1 MNQVNVKEENV
12 LYESTRGNLS
22 NQSAAQAITL
32 GMVPGGGLFVPSN
45 FPILN
50 WQDLRGLTYRD
61 VAKRV
66 LMPYLPDFSE
76 AVLSEIVDVYADGT
90 FDGPNPAPLVSV
102 GSFGVLELWHGPTAA
117 FKDMALQ
124 VLPDLLNV
132 SLKQLDVD
140 TEVLI
145 LVATSG
151 DTGKAA
157 LEGFK
162 NRKGMHI
169 VVFYPEGGVSP
180 VQERQMTTT
189 EGENTYV
196 VAVKGN
202 FDQCQTAVKRIFA
215 SDALKAELLQKK
227 LIFSSANSI
236 NWGRLLPQ
244 IVYYFWA
251 YLQAVEHEKVTPGGK
266 MNVVVPTGNFG
277 NLLAAYYA
285 KRMGLPI
292 DRIISAS
299 NQNNVLADFFATG
312 VYQSQRDFFQTI
324 SPSMD
329 ILISSNFERFLYEMS
344 GRDARKIQVWYDSSN
359 KGTFTVDPATLKQ
372 CQDTVY
378 AGWADEEE
386 TLETISQSY
395 QTYQYV
401 FDPHTA
407 VGMKVYQDYL
417 SATNDQTFT
426 VIASTASPFKF
437 ATNVLKGLEG
447 EEQKNLEDE
456 WEALDYLSQLT
467 GWKIPAGLQ
476 GLESK
481 PAKTV
486 ESCEPEGI
494 SRVLQKMFL

>member
-1 MNQVNVKEENV
+1 
-12 LYESTRGNLS
+12 
-22 NQSAAQAITL
+22 
-32 GMVPGGGLFVPSN
+32 MVPGGGLFVPSTV
-45 FPILN
+45 PALN
-50 WQDLRGLTYRD
+50 WQDLMGLTYRD

-66 LMPYLPDFSE
+66 MTPYLPDFSE
-76 AVLSEIVDVYADGT
+76 VDLSEIVDVYSDGS
-90 FDGPNPAPLVSV
+90 FDGPDPAPLVSV
-102 GSFGVLELWHGPTAA
+102 GYFGVLELWHGPTAA

-124 VLPDLLNV
+124 VLPDLLKI
-132 SLKQLDVD
+132 SLKLYNRDED
-140 TEVLI
+140 VLI

-162 NRKGMHI
+162 NREGMHI

-189 EGENTYV
+189 EGTNTHV

-215 SDALKAELLQKK
+215 SETLKAELQEKN

-251 YLQAVEHEKVTPGGK
+251 YIQAVDQGKVAPGET

-277 NLLAAYYA
+277 NIQAAYYA
-285 KRMGLPI
+285 QRMGLPI
-292 DRIISAS
+292 GRIICAS
-299 NQNNVLADFFATG
+299 NKNNVLTDFFVTG
-312 VYQSQRDFFQTI
+312 VYQSQRAFYQTI

-329 ILISSNFERFLYEMS
+329 ILVSSNFERFLYEMS
-344 GRDARKIQVWYDSSN
+344 GRNAEQIRSWYDPSN
-359 KGTFTVDPATLKQ
+359 QGTFTVDPATLKR

-378 AGWADEEE
+378 AGWANEED

-395 QTYQYV
+395 KAYQYV

-407 VGMKVYQDYL
+407 VAMKVYEDYL
-417 SATNDQTFT
+417 SSTNDQTYT

-437 ATNVLKGLEG
+437 ASDVLAGLERTKA
-447 EEQKNLEDE
+447 KNWKDE
-456 WEALDYLSQLT
+456 WEALDYLSQIT
-467 GWKIPAGLQ
+467 GWKIPMGLQ
-476 GLESK
+476 ELNQK
-481 PAKTV
+481 PEKTV
-486 ESCEPEGI
+486 KVCEPDGI
-494 SRVLQKMFL
+494 AELLQKMFIDKTIS

>member
-1 MNQVNVKEENV
+1 M
-12 LYESTRGNLS
+12 YESTRGNLAD
-22 NQSAAQAITL
+22 QRAAQAITL
-32 GMVPGGGLFVPSN
+32 GMVPSGGLFVPSII
-45 FPILN
+45 PTLN
-50 WQDLRGLTYRD
+50 WQNLQGLTYHD

-66 LMPYLPDFSE
+66 MTPYLPDFSE
-76 AVLSEIVDVYADGT
+76 AAIAKIVNVYADGT
-90 FDGPNPAPLVSV
+90 FDGPDPAPLVLV
-102 GSFGVLELWHGPTAA
+102 GNFGVLELWHGPTAA

-124 VLPDLLNV
+124 VLPDLLKV
-132 SLKQLDVD
+132 SLKLFNR
-140 TEVLI
+140 TEEVLI

-162 NRKGMHI
+162 NREGMHI

-189 EGENTYV
+189 EGENTHV

-202 FDQCQTAVKRIFA
+202 FDECQTAVKRIFA
-215 SDALKAELLQKK
+215 SDTLKEQLQAKH

-251 YLQAVEHEKVTPGGK
+251 YLQAVEQGKVTPGGK
-266 MNVVVPTGNFG
+266 INVVIPTGNFG
-277 NLLAAYYA
+277 NLQAAYYA

-299 NQNNVLADFFATG
+299 NKNNVLVDFFETG

-344 GRDARKIQVWYDSSN
+344 GRDARKIQTWYDSKN
-359 KGTFTVDPATLKQ
+359 QGTFTVDPVTLKQ

-386 TLETISQSY
+386 TLETIARAY
-395 QTYQYV
+395 QAYQYV

-407 VGMKVYQDYL
+407 VAMKVYEDYL

-437 ATNVLKGLEG
+437 ASNVLRGLEG
-447 EEQKNLEDE
+447 EKLKSMRDE

-467 GWKIPAGLQ
+467 GWKIPLGLQ
-476 GLESK
+476 GLEDK
-481 PAKTV
+481 VTTTATA
-486 ESCEPEGI
+486 CEPGEITGL
-494 SRVLQKMFL
+494 LQKLFIG

>member
-1 MNQVNVKEENV
+1 
-12 LYESTRGNLS
+12 
-22 NQSAAQAITL
+22 
-32 GMVPGGGLFVPSN
+32 MVPNGGLFVPSTV
-45 FPILN
+45 PTLN
-50 WQDLRGLTYRD
+50 WQDLQGSTYRD

-66 LMPYLPDFSE
+66 MTPYLPDFSE
-76 AVLSEIVDVYADGT
+76 DILSKIVDVYSNGT
-90 FDGPNPAPLVSV
+90 FDGPNPVPLVAV
-102 GSFGVLELWHGPTAA
+102 GNFGVLELWHGPTAA

-124 VLPDLLNV
+124 VLPDLLKV
-132 SLKQLDVD
+132 SLDLSNLDTD
-140 TEVLI
+140 VLI

-162 NRKGMHI
+162 NRAGMHI

-189 EGENTYV
+189 EGANTHV

-202 FDQCQTAVKRIFA
+202 FDECQTAVKRIFA
-215 SDALKAELLQKK
+215 SDTLKAQLQEKH

-251 YLQAVEHEKVTPGGK
+251 YLQAVEQGKVISGGK
-266 MNVVVPTGNFG
+266 INVVVPTGNFG
-277 NLLAAYYA
+277 NLQAAYYA

-299 NQNNVLADFFATG
+299 NKNNVLTDFFATG
-312 VYQSQRDFFQTI
+312 VYQSQRAFFQTI

-344 GRDARKIQVWYDSSN
+344 GRDAQKIQTWYDSSN
-359 KGTFTVDPATLKQ
+359 QGTFTVDPVTLKQ

-386 TLETISQSY
+386 TLGTISRSY
-395 QTYQYV
+395 KAYQYV

-407 VGMKVYQDYL
+407 VAMKVYEDYL
-417 SATNDQTFT
+417 TATKDQTFT

-437 ATNVLKGLEG
+437 ASSVLTGLEG
-447 EEQKNLEDE
+447 EKQESWGDE
-456 WEALDYLSQLT
+456 WKALAYLSQLT
-467 GWKIPAGLQ
+467 GWKIPMGLQ
-476 GLESK
+476 GLDKK
-481 PAKTV
+481 PAKKV
-486 ESCEPEGI
+486 EGCEPEGI
-494 SRVLQKMFL
+494 AELLRKMFI

>member
-1 MNQVNVKEENV
+1 M
-12 LYESTRGNLS
+12 YESTRGNLS
-22 NQSAAQAITL
+22 GQRASQAIAL
-32 GMVPGGGLFVPSN
+32 GMVPSGGLFVPST
-45 FPILN
+45 FPALN
-50 WQDLRGLTYRD
+50 WQDLQGLTYRD

-66 LMPYLPDFSE
+66 MTPYLPDFSE
-76 AVLSEIVDVYADGT
+76 AALSKIVNVYADGT

-124 VLPDLLNV
+124 VLPDLLSV
-132 SLKQLDVD
+132 SLKQQDLFTD
-140 TEVLI
+140 VLI

-162 NRKGMHI
+162 NREGMHI

-189 EGENTYV
+189 EGVNTHV
-196 VAVKGN
+196 VAVNGN
-202 FDQCQTAVKRIFA
+202 FDQCQTAVKSIFA
-215 SDALKAELLQKK
+215 SESLKAQLQEKQ

-244 IVYYFWA
+244 IIYYFWA
-251 YLQAVEHEKVTPGGK
+251 YLQAVEQGKVTPGNG

-277 NLLAAYYA
+277 NLQAAYYA

-292 DRIISAS
+292 KQIICAS
-299 NQNNVLADFFATG
+299 NKNNVLADFFATG
-312 VYQSQRDFFQTI
+312 IYQSQRDFFQTI

-329 ILISSNFERFLYEMS
+329 ILVSSNFERFLYEMS
-344 GRDARKIQVWYDSSN
+344 GRNAEAIRTWYAASN
-359 KGTFTVDPATLKQ
+359 QGAFAVDPVTLKH

-378 AGWADEEE
+378 AGWANEEE
-386 TLETISQSY
+386 TLKTISQSY
-395 QTYQYV
+395 QAYHYV

-407 VGMKVYQDYL
+407 VAMKVYEDYL
-417 SATNDQTFT
+417 AATHDQTFS

-437 ATNVLKGLEG
+437 ATNVLNGLERENQG
-447 EEQKNLEDE
+447 NWSDE
-456 WEALDYLSQLT
+456 WQALDYLSQLT
-467 GWKIPAGLQ
+467 GWKIPSGLQ
-476 GLESK
+476 GLDK
-481 PAKTV
+481 KKARTV
-486 ESCEPEGI
+486 STCEPEGI
-494 SRVLQKMFL
+494 AELIQKMFT

>member
-1 MNQVNVKEENV
+1 M
-12 LYESTRGNLS
+12 YESTRGNLS
-22 NQSAAQAITL
+22 DQRAAQAITL
-32 GMVPGGGLFVPSN
+32 GMVPNGGLFVPSTV
-45 FPILN
+45 PTLN
-50 WQDLRGLTYRD
+50 WQDLQGSTYRD

-66 LMPYLPDFSE
+66 MTPYLPDFSE
-76 AVLSEIVDVYADGT
+76 DILSKIVDVYSNGT
-90 FDGPNPAPLVSV
+90 FDGPNPVPLVAV
-102 GSFGVLELWHGPTAA
+102 GNFGVLELWHGPTAA

-124 VLPDLLNV
+124 VLPDLLKV
-132 SLKQLDVD
+132 SLDLSNLDTD
-140 TEVLI
+140 VLI

-162 NRKGMHI
+162 NRAGMHI

-189 EGENTYV
+189 EGANTHV

-202 FDQCQTAVKRIFA
+202 FDECQTAVKRIFA
-215 SDALKAELLQKK
+215 SDTLKAQLQEKH

-251 YLQAVEHEKVTPGGK
+251 YLQAVEQGKVISGGK
-266 MNVVVPTGNFG
+266 INVVVPTGNFG
-277 NLLAAYYA
+277 NLQAAYYA

-299 NQNNVLADFFATG
+299 NKNNVLTDFFATG
-312 VYQSQRDFFQTI
+312 VYQSQRAFFQTI

-344 GRDARKIQVWYDSSN
+344 GRDAQKIQTWYDSSN
-359 KGTFTVDPATLKQ
+359 QGTFTVDPVTLKQ

-386 TLETISQSY
+386 TLGTISRSY
-395 QTYQYV
+395 KAYQYV

-407 VGMKVYQDYL
+407 VAMKVYEDYL
-417 SATNDQTFT
+417 TATKDQTFT

-437 ATNVLKGLEG
+437 ASSVLTGLEG
-447 EEQKNLEDE
+447 KKQESWGDE
-456 WEALDYLSQLT
+456 WKALAYLSQLT
-467 GWKIPAGLQ
+467 GWKIPMGLQ
-476 GLESK
+476 GLDKK
-481 PAKTV
+481 PAKQV
-486 ESCEPEGI
+486 DACEPEGI
-494 SRVLQKMFL
+494 AELLRKMFT

>member
-1 MNQVNVKEENV
+1 M
-12 LYESTRGNLS
+12 YESTRGNLS
-22 NQSAAQAITL
+22 GQRASQAITL
-32 GMVPGGGLFVPSN
+32 GMVPSGGLFVPSII
-45 FPILN
+45 PTLN
-50 WQDLRGLTYRD
+50 WQDLQGLSYRD

-66 LMPYLPDFSE
+66 MSPYLPDFTES
-76 AVLSEIVDVYADGT
+76 ALSKIVNVYADGT
-90 FDGPNPAPLVSV
+90 FDGSNPAPLVSV

-124 VLPDLLNV
+124 VLPDLLKD
-132 SLKQLDVD
+132 SLKLLNLDSD
-140 TEVLI
+140 VLI

-162 NRKGMHI
+162 NRDGMNI

-189 EGENTYV
+189 EGMNTHI

-202 FDQCQTAVKRIFA
+202 FDECQTAVKRIFA
-215 SDALKAELLQKK
+215 SDTLKAKLQEKK

-251 YLQAVEHEKVTPGGK
+251 YLQAVEQGKVVPGET

-277 NLLAAYYA
+277 NIQAAYYA

-292 DRIISAS
+292 GQIICAS
-299 NQNNVLADFFATG
+299 NKNNVLTDFFATG
-312 VYQSQRDFFQTI
+312 IYQSQRDFFQTI

-329 ILISSNFERFLYEMS
+329 ILVSSNFERFLYEMS
-344 GRDARKIQVWYDSSN
+344 GRNAEQIQTWYDSKN
-359 KGTFTVDPATLKQ
+359 QGTFTVDPATLKQ
-372 CQDTVY
+372 CQDAVY
-378 AGWADEEE
+378 AGWADEED

-395 QTYQYV
+395 KAYQYV

-407 VGMKVYQDYL
+407 VAMKVYNDYL
-417 SATNDQTFT
+417 SATNDQTYT

-437 ATNVLKGLEG
+437 ASNVLTGLEG
-447 EEQKNLEDE
+447 EKDKSWKDE
-456 WEALDYLSQLT
+456 WEALDYLSKLT
-467 GWKIPAGLQ
+467 EWEIPMGLQ
-476 GLESK
+476 GLDQK
-481 PAKTV
+481 PEKSVKA
-486 ESCEPEGI
+486 CEPEGI
-494 SRVLQKMFL
+494 AELLQKMFT

>member
-1 MNQVNVKEENV
+1 M
-12 LYESTRGNLS
+12 YESTRGNLS
-22 NQSAAQAITL
+22 GQRASQAITL
-32 GMVPGGGLFVPSN
+32 GMVPSGGLFVPST
-45 FPILN
+45 FPTLN
-50 WQDLRGLTYRD
+50 WQDLQGLSYRD
-61 VAKRV
+61 VARLV
-66 LMPYLPDFSE
+66 MMPYLPDFSE
-76 AVLSEIVDVYADGT
+76 AVLSEIVDVYSDGT
-90 FDGPNPAPLVSV
+90 FDGPNPVPLVSV
-102 GSFGVLELWHGPTAA
+102 GDFGVLELWHGPTAA

-124 VLPDLLNV
+124 VLPDLLKV
-132 SLKQLDVD
+132 SLKLFNRDED
-140 TEVLI
+140 VLI

-162 NRKGMHI
+162 NREGMHI

-189 EGENTYV
+189 EGVNTHV

-202 FDQCQTAVKRIFA
+202 FDECQTAVKRIFA
-215 SDALKAELLQKK
+215 SDTLKAQLQEKH

-251 YLQAVEHEKVTPGGK
+251 YLQAVEQGKVAPGGN

-277 NLLAAYYA
+277 NLQAAYYA

-299 NQNNVLADFFATG
+299 NKNNVLVDFFATG

-344 GRDARKIQVWYDSSN
+344 GRDPKKIQSWYDSSN
-359 KGTFTVDPATLKQ
+359 QGTFTVDPVTLKQ

-386 TLETISQSY
+386 TLETISRSY
-395 QTYQYV
+395 KAYRYV

-407 VGMKVYQDYL
+407 VAMKVYEDYL
-417 SATNDQTFT
+417 SRTNDQTFT

-437 ATNVLKGLEG
+437 AANVLTGLEG
-447 EEQKNLEDE
+447 KDQESWEDE
-456 WEALDYLSQLT
+456 WQALDYLSQLT
-467 GWKIPAGLQ
+467 GWKIPLGLQ
-476 GLESK
+476 GLDKK
-481 PAKTV
+481 PAKTAKT
-486 ESCEPEGI
+486 SDPEGI
-494 SRVLQKMFL
+494 SELLQKMFT